1 MSASPPKYPRNR
13 FPGSPSVV
21 SVGPT
26 WVHDWLAH
34 LSVALAL
41 GLIAV
46 VLIFAPLRT
55 ISFQTESTMAVPTS
69 FDQRLTDYYQQNG
82 IKVETHSEWSLLKLL
97 RSGPAYVITSE
108 VMANSAQK
116 SESEGQFTKLYPES
130 IVLVSRSTKVI
141 SITDLYQL
149 ADSAKTV
156 YLDQGVSR
164 LELMSALALRH
175 DSEGTQVFS
184 AAQAERLLKTIKRQG
199 RLQTGT
205 SPQDLE
211 RALHRGWFCLTTDRR
226 AAQSPAGPSAHYA
239 PAPTLTAQIGIWQ
252 RSPNGINGTSP
263 LVAQPPGFF
272 SPLDYPSTNP
282 AFRKQIHAETVTHLN
297 NYEEFIWNAS
307 LYNDT
312 YGGSWGWENTNEAYE
327 LGGFIALLVFLS
339 FWAGWRFWTATFTY
353 VRWAVLVQAGI
364 LALWIM
370 ARIIKHASLGVF
382 ERYTWYYYYVPIYTT
397 CAILFF
403 VMSHS
408 SRGRPPG
415 YCFLRAAIIGVGAT
429 LILLV
434 YTNDLHHLVLRFGTG
449 QSGVDYSY
457 GPGYYLYY
465 TAALLVFAAVIYVG
479 SWSLQG
485 HWLRLV
491 AGIGVLFFAVLFYSM
506 AYTVRIPLVRA
517 TETVQ
522 MYCVIF
528 VLAWEILF
536 FIGAIGQNRGYLRF
550 FEKSQ
555 IPIEIV
561 NRDWIPHYRTSQPL
575 NLDQGTRQQLRD
587 GQGPVVVTDTSVQPN
602 RTVYCQTRPV
612 DGGHVL
618 WETDVTAVQ
627 DLERTLAALRARE
640 THQTEILRSEYEATL
655 NMEESADAPVLFDR
669 LDDLMNAS
677 LGRIQANTARLNVPL
692 DESERSNILRN
703 IKMDLGY
710 AKRAGLLTLQN
721 FENETVSVNALTTF
735 MSQSC
740 TDFSYAGAVAGL
752 HGPTT
757 GAVQPQL
764 ALWCLEGLHRT
775 LNQLIGAAEVAVFVN
790 FEVAPDGKT
799 ARLNWIVDL
808 TEQDLPLFDPLLAW
822 SRAQVELYVE
832 DATCHLNMIISAG
845 EPTLAPEVAHE

>member
-1 MSASPPKYPRNR
+1 MSTSPPKYPRNR

-491 AGIGVLFFAVLFYSM
+491 AGIGVLFLAVLFYSM

-522 MYCVIF
+522 MFCVIF

>member
-1 MSASPPKYPRNR
+1 MSASPYPRNR
-13 FPGSPSVV
+13 FPSSPSVV

-41 GLIAV
+41 GFIAV

-55 ISFQTESTMAVPTS
+55 ISFQTEYTMAVPTS
-69 FDQRLTDYYQQNG
+69 FDQRLTDYYQRNG
-82 IKVETHSEWSLLKLL
+82 VKVEPHSEWSLLKLL

-116 SESEGQFTKLYPES
+116 SEPDGRFTKLYPES
-130 IVLVSRSTKVI
+130 IVLASRATKVK
-141 SITDLYQL
+141 SITDFQKL
-149 ADSAKTV
+149 ADDTKTI

-175 DSEGTQVFS
+175 DSEETQDFS
-184 AAQAERLLKTIKRQG
+184 AVQAKRLLDKIKHQG
-199 RLQTGT
+199 RLETGT

-211 RALHRGWFCLTTDRR
+211 RALRRGWYCLTTDRR
-226 AAQSPAGPSAHYA
+226 AAQSSVGPSVHYA

-252 RSPNGINGTSP
+252 RSPNGIHGTLTLATVPAGFLSP
-263 LVAQPPGFF
+263 I
-272 SPLDYPSTNP
+272 DYPSTDP
-282 AFRKQIHAETVTHLN
+282 DFQEQIHAETVTNLDN
-297 NYEEFIWNAS
+297 FEEFVWDAS
-307 LYNDT
+307 LNNDT

-327 LGGFIALLVFLS
+327 LGGFVALLVFLS

-353 VRWAVLVQAGI
+353 VRWAVLAQAGI

-415 YCFLRAAIIGVGAT
+415 YRFLRAAIIGVGAA

-434 YTNDLHHLVLRFGTG
+434 FTNDLHHLVLRFGTG

-457 GPGYYLYY
+457 GPGYILYY
-465 TAALLVFAAVIYVG
+465 SAALLVFAAVIYAG
-479 SWSLQG
+479 SWSLRG

-491 AGIGVLFFAVLFYSM
+491 AGIGILFLAVLFYSV
-506 AYTVRIPLVRA
+506 AYTMRIPLVRA

-561 NRDWIPHYRTSQPL
+561 DRDWLPHYRTSQPL
-575 NLDQGTRQQLRD
+575 NLDQDTRQQLRD
-587 GQGPVVVTDTSVQPN
+587 RQEPLLVTDTSVQPN
-602 RTVYCQTRPV
+602 RTVYCQTRPI

-627 DLERTLAALRARE
+627 DLERALAALRARE
-640 THQTEILRSEYEATL
+640 THQTEILRAEYEATL
-655 NMEESADAPVLFDR
+655 NMEESADAPILFDR

-677 LGRIQANTARLNVPL
+677 LGRIQANTARLNVHL
-692 DESERSNILRN
+692 DESERSDILRN

-757 GAVQPQL
+757 GTVQLQV

-775 LNQLIGAAEVAVFVN
+775 FNQLIGASEAAVFVN
-790 FEVAPDGKT
+790 FEVSPDGKS
-799 ARLNWIVDL
+799 ARLNWIIDL
-808 TEQDLPLFDPLLAW
+808 PEEDLPLLVPLLTW
-822 SRAQVELYVE
+822 PRAQVEMFVE
-832 DATCHLNMIISAG
+832 DDTCHLNMIINAVEPASAQ
-845 EPTLAPEVAHE
+845 EAAHE

>member
-1 MSASPPKYPRNR
+1 M
-13 FPGSPSVV
+13 
-21 SVGPT
+21 
-26 WVHDWLAH
+26 
-34 LSVALAL
+34 SVALAL

-491 AGIGVLFFAVLFYSM
+491 AGIGVLFLAVLFYSM

-522 MYCVIF
+522 MFCVIF

>member
-491 AGIGVLFFAVLFYSM
+491 AGIGVLFLAVLFYSM

-640 THQTEILRSEYEATL
+640 THQTEILRAEYEATL

-757 GAVQPQL
+757 GAVQPQV

-808 TEQDLPLFDPLLAW
+808 PEQDLPLFDPLLAW

>member
-116 SESEGQFTKLYPES
+116 SEPEGRFTKLYPES

-141 SITDLYQL
+141 SITDLHQL

-175 DSEGTQVFS
+175 DSKGTQVFS

-211 RALHRGWFCLTTDRR
+211 RALRRGWFCLTTDRR

-263 LVAQPPGFF
+263 LATVPAGFF
-272 SPLDYPSTNP
+272 SPVDYPSTDP
-282 AFRKQIHAETVTHLN
+282 DFHEQIHAETVTHLN

-465 TAALLVFAAVIYVG
+465 TAALLVFAAVIYAG

-491 AGIGVLFFAVLFYSM
+491 AGIGVLFLAVLFYSM

-561 NRDWIPHYRTSQPL
+561 NRDWLPHYRTSQPL

-640 THQTEILRSEYEATL
+640 THQTEILRAEYEATL

-757 GAVQPQL
+757 GTVQPQV

-808 TEQDLPLFDPLLAW
+808 PEQDLPLFDPLLAW
-822 SRAQVELYVE
+822 SRAQVELHVE